1 MTREYFFIIRPKYI
15 FEMVL
20 KKKKDMH
27 LRVSSP
33 IPAGRS
39 QTRLLGQKSLLRKS
53 LRAIKEVRKQKM
65 QSPSNPSEPQKPLNF
80 HRGFQEWNLVKAES
94 WKYLE
99 AQCQRWSQWS
109 HQGPPWPD
117 PSLPLH
123 SSCTGHSGQA
133 LLCVQS
139 ATRLGNCLHNVK
151 EKCETQEEGKCLFW
165 KGLSLA
171 SKVSDHV
178 LQQSPDLWQSFR
190 EMRQCWC
197 KLWRKKKSLVS
208 WENELNHAEPDKAEL

>member
-1 MTREYFFIIRPKYI
+1 MHTICTRKNKNKKMTREYFFIIRPKYI

-20 KKKKDMH
+20 KKKKDTH

-80 HRGFQEWNLVKAES
+80 HRGFQEWDLVKAES
-94 WKYLE
+94 WKHLE

-117 PSLPLH
+117 PSLPLY
-123 SSCTGHSGQA
+123 SSCTGHSGAGPSLCPVSHQA
-133 LLCVQS
+133 GELPAQ
-139 ATRLGNCLHNVK
+139 
-151 EKCETQEEGKCLFW
+151 CE
-165 KGLSLA
+165 
-171 SKVSDHV
+171 
-178 LQQSPDLWQSFR
+178 R
-190 EMRQCWC
+190 E
-197 KLWRKKKSLVS
+197 V
-208 WENELNHAEPDKAEL
+208 